1 MRFMRKLNKTKEKQV
16 NQKQKQ
22 AQNPKKQS
30 ENKGINT
37 KPNPKHVLLCS
48 ETAKVPQRLKNN
60 LPTKQE
66 TRKNKQ
72 FTKKQA
78 QKRQSA
84 NLFKKLQV
92 RKKQTQ
98 IRRKTAR
105 LAALVLAIE
114 SVVLKL

>member
-84 NLFKKLQV
+84 DLFKKLQV
-92 RKKQTQ
+92 RKKTNPNSPENC
-98 IRRKTAR
+98 KVGSTG
-105 LAALVLAIE
+105 
-114 SVVLKL
+114 SGN